1 MIFAVFRNQTLL
13 IFVSNILQQ
22 FYILSLLFMWV
33 SKQFYPILSI
43 NLADLRLLML
53 NNHFFNTNMKILDDY
68 FFVLKIFLSVSVIT
82 WIKSIKLKSN
92 TPLNSF

>member
-1 MIFAVFRNQTLL
+1 MFKALCF
-13 IFVSNILQQ
+13 
-22 FYILSLLFMWV
+22 LFMWD
-33 SKQFYPILSI
+33 SKQFYPILPI

-68 FFVLKIFLSVSVIT
+68 FFALKIFLSVSVIT

>member
-1 MIFAVFRNQTLL
+1 
-13 IFVSNILQQ
+13 
-22 FYILSLLFMWV
+22 MWD
-33 SKQFYPILSI
+33 SKRFYPILSI
-43 NLADLRLLML
+43 NLADLRLLIL

-68 FFVLKIFLSVSVIT
+68 FFVLKIFSSVSVIT